1 MTRSLPTI
9 MECTGGPTSRAMT
22 EKIAWYMKRLPGPF
36 RGAGIQLLLLRY
48 ADVEEHPLKLE
59 NEDWCLTS
67 ALINILMMLSKPL
80 QKTFLYSIDTLG
92 QVIDENPVFSP
103 PLACYL
109 STICCTWSSPGDA
122 RSWSQKLWLI
132 SRKLTNWNYILYI
145 QC

>member
-9 MECTGGPTSRAMT
+9 MECTGGPTSRAVT
-22 EKIAWYMKRLPGPF
+22 EKIAWYMKRLPGPY
-36 RGAGIQLLLLRY
+36 RGAGIQLLPLRY

-103 PLACYL
+103 PSCMLFIYHLLHMELPWGC
-109 STICCTWSSPGDA
+109 S
-122 RSWSQKLWLI
+122 KLVAEIMADLPEAY
-132 SRKLTNWNYILYI
+132 KLKLYSAYT
-145 QC
+145 